1 MSSSASPRVRL
12 LLVDDN
18 KYVRSGVRRMLLSR
32 FEPGQVQIDLA
43 DDGEAGWQRLQQG
56 DIQLAV
62 IDMQMP
68 VLDGL
73 ALIERIR
80 ADSRFDALKLIG
92 CSGVLDGAQ
101 VLQAGANAFVEKPF
115 DMADVVDVIAEQLLE
130 AGIIEAA
137 ALTALAAPR

>member
-1 MSSSASPRVRL
+1 MPTPASPSVRL

-18 KYVRSGVRRMLLSR
+18 KYVRSGVRRMLMSR

-43 DDGEAGWQRLQQG
+43 DDGEAAWKRLQQG

-73 ALIERIR
+73 SLIGRIR
-80 ADSRFDALKLIG
+80 ADARFDALKLVG
-92 CSGVLDGAQ
+92 CSGVLDGEQ
-101 VLQAGANAFVEKPF
+101 VLKAGADAFVEKPF
-115 DMADVVDVIAEQLLE
+115 DMADVVDVIAELLLE

-137 ALTALAAPR
+137 ALTALSAPR